1 MVMMMLELE
10 NSKDICLS
18 EFKRKLFAIYQR
30 EAFFPSI
37 LGLFIN
43 PFYFA
48 RKGLA
53 KHVTDL
59 ALNITGKTLD
69 VGCGTKPYAHLYQ
82 SNEYVGLEIDTP
94 QNRAN
99 KDADY
104 FYEGY
109 DFPFDDASFDSIV
122 ANEVFEHVFNPD
134 QFLSETLRVLKQGG
148 AILLTIPF
156 VWDEHEQPYDFARY
170 SSFGIKSLL
179 EKHGFE
185 VVEQRKSMDDIR
197 VIFQLLNTYIY
208 KKTVTKNAW
217 LNVLVTLMLMAPFNV
232 LGELLSLVTPRNPDL
247 YLDNIVLARKKTAV
261 KDA

>member
-1 MVMMMLELE
+1 M
-10 NSKDICLS
+10 S
-18 EFKRKLFAIYQR
+18 EFKRKLLATYQR

-37 LGLFIN
+37 LGLLIN

-53 KHVTDL
+53 KHVKDL
-59 ALNITGKTLD
+59 AVNITGKTLD
-69 VGCGTKPYAHLYQ
+69 IGCGTKPYAHLYQ

-99 KDADY
+99 KQAD
-104 FYEGY
+104 FYY
-109 DFPFDDASFDSIV
+109 DGNNFPFEDASFDSVV

-134 QFLSETLRVLKQGG
+134 NFLNEMFRVLKPEGMV
-148 AILLTIPF
+148 LLTMPF

-179 EKHGFE
+179 ERHGFE

-197 VIFQLLNTYIY
+197 VIFQMLNTYIY
-208 KKTVTKNAW
+208 KKTVTKNAF
-217 LNVLVTLMLMAPFNV
+217 LNVLITLVFMAPFNIV
-232 LGELLSLVTPRNPDL
+232 GELLFMITPRNPDL
-247 YLDNIVLARKKTAV
+247 YLDNIVLARKKMVLTNV
-261 KDA
+261 

>member
-1 MVMMMLELE
+1 M
-10 NSKDICLS
+10 SDKS
-18 EFKRKLFAIYQR
+18 FYFRKCYLHEQ
-30 EAFFPSI
+30 FFPGI

-53 KHVTDL
+53 NHITDL
-59 ALNITGKTLD
+59 AVNITGKTLD
-69 VGCGTKPYAHLYQ
+69 IGCGTKPYAHLYQ
-82 SNEYVGLEIDTP
+82 SIEYVGLEIDTT
-94 QNRAN
+94 QNRFN
-99 KDADY
+99 KNADY
-104 FYEGY
+104 FYDGNN
-109 DFPFDDASFDSIV
+109 FPFDDASFDSLV

-134 QFLSETLRVLKQGG
+134 QFLSEALRVLKPNGNV
-148 AILLTIPF
+148 LLTMPF

-185 VVEQRKSMDDIR
+185 ITEQRKSMDDIR

-217 LNVLVTLMLMAPFNV
+217 LNVLITLILIAPFNI
-232 LGELLSLVTPRNPDL
+232 LGEVLALITPRNPDL
-247 YLDNIVLARKKTAV
+247 YLDNIVLARKRP
-261 KDA
+261 